1 MERRPS
7 LFALVPQAAL
17 KLGKNSPEWS
27 NLLAFLQSCYTARPR
42 RYDHDRAMSAMARLS
57 EAEQHALIAWT
68 LFVDEQGA
76 ADTALPDA
84 S

>member
-7 LFALVPQAAL
+7 LFTLVTQAAL
-17 KLGKNSPEWS
+17 KLGKNSPQWS
-27 NLLAFLQSCYTARPR
+27 NLLAFLQACYAGRPR
-42 RYDHDRAMSAMARLS
+42 RYDHDRALAAMALLS

-68 LFVDEQGA
+68 LYVDEQGA